1 MIGLKI
7 QYPNELERKKHIIE
21 NMLYMSELNKKN
33 CYIIKQ
39 IFNVNNEYNLKLN
52 EGDTLTL
59 DIYKKWNINNF
70 DVILG
75 NPPYNKGGI
84 RSHTGK
90 QLGEKN
96 ETIWTKFVEQSFTF
110 LKQNGFLV
118 FINPLSW
125 LKKSHS
131 LHNTILEKHIV
142 WLKLWDNSQSKGI
155 INADI
160 PISLYILQNMINTD
174 KKKTEIVSILR
185 RRNLKTTSLEYLNPV
200 YSIPLAYH
208 SIFNKLIMF
217 IETKK
222 LKLDYNTKT
231 IKSSGEKIKIPLT
244 YTLEDIYAVDTYTI
258 KDGLMVKKATEQ
270 HPDANKRK
278 LIIANK
284 ASFAGAFIDDG
295 KLGLTGSD
303 KTYILGDKLELIL
316 KLLKFKISDII
327 SHFTK
332 YRQDFLEKE
341 VYTYLPDIRKLG
353 ITDITESEFYKL
365 IGLTKDEIKSLN
377 YIDVEEQI
385 EIKLKKRKTIK

>member
-1 MIGLKI
+1 
-7 QYPNELERKKHIIE
+7 
-21 NMLYMSELNKKN
+21 
-33 CYIIKQ
+33 
-39 IFNVNNEYNLKLN
+39 
-52 EGDTLTL
+52 
-59 DIYKKWNINNF
+59 
-70 DVILG
+70 
-75 NPPYNKGGI
+75 
-84 RSHTGK
+84 
-90 QLGEKN
+90 
-96 ETIWTKFVEQSFTF
+96 
-110 LKQNGFLV
+110 
-118 FINPLSW
+118 
-125 LKKSHS
+125 
-131 LHNTILEKHIV
+131 
-142 WLKLWDNSQSKGI
+142 
-155 INADI
+155 
-160 PISLYILQNMINTD
+160 
-174 KKKTEIVSILR
+174 
-185 RRNLKTTSLEYLNPV
+185 
-200 YSIPLAYH
+200 
-208 SIFNKLIMF
+208 
-217 IETKK
+217 
-222 LKLDYNTKT
+222 
-231 IKSSGEKIKIPLT
+231 
-244 YTLEDIYAVDTYTI
+244 
-258 KDGLMVKKATEQ
+258 MVKKATEQ